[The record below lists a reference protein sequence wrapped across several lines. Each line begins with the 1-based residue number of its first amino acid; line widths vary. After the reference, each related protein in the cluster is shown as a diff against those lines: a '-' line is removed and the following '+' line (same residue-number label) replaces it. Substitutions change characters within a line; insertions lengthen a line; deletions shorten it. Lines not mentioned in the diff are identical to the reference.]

1 MQRKADRMR
10 RMVLTGLC
18 VGLLAATG
26 CKDRIDRPTAAA
38 PRTVSKSIGATSVL
52 PALPTD
58 VAAFVDR
65 RDGCDHFR
73 GEEPYDAER
82 GAFLAERMNRLCSG
96 SDAALARLRRIH
108 AHDKAAIAVLARF
121 DPIE

>member
-1 MQRKADRMR
+1 MR
-10 RMVLTGLC
+10 RLVLTGLC

-26 CKDRIDRPTAAA
+26 CKDRVDRPTAAA
-38 PRTVSKSIGATSVL
+38 RTASKSIGATPV
-52 PALPTD
+52 PAALPTD
-58 VAAFVDR
+58 VAVFVDR

-82 GAFLAERMNRLCSG
+82 GAFLAERMKRLCSG

-108 AHDKAAIAVLARF
+108 ADDKAAIAALARF
-121 DPIE
+121 EDRIE

>member
-1 MQRKADRMR
+1 MR
-10 RMVLTGLC
+10 RLVLTGLC

-26 CKDRIDRPTAAA
+26 CKDRVDRPTAAA
-38 PRTVSKSIGATSVL
+38 AARTVSKSTGATSV
-52 PALPTD
+52 PAALPTD

-65 RDGCDHFR
+65 RNGCDHFR

-82 GAFLAERMNRLCSG
+82 GAFLAERMKRLCSG
-96 SDAALARLRRIH
+96 SDAALARLRSIH